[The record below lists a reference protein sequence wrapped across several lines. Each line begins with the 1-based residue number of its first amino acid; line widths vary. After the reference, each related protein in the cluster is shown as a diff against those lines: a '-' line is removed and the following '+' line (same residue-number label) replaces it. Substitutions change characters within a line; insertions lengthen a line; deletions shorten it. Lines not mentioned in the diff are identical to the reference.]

1 MYDLQQQEHP
11 PAKLHQIHIRAHAN
25 RYQQTETQ
33 LHEVQIHEAPQVVHA
48 AIPIN
53 RQGLIPHPVGRA
65 VHPLEA
71 IALQHGAVVHLHPA
85 AVRVVAVVRQEVQ
98 VRAQVRA
105 QVQAVVVVPEGR
117 LHE

>member
-11 PAKLHQIHIRAHAN
+11 PAELHQIHIRAHAN
-25 RYQQTETQ
+25 RHQQTEAL
-33 LHEVQIHEAPQVVHA
+33 LHEVQLHEALQVVHA

-65 VHPLEA
+65 VHPQGA
-71 IALQHGAVVHLHPA
+71 TALQHGAVVHLLPA
-85 AVRVVAVVRQEVQ
+85 AVRVVEAVRQEV
-98 VRAQVRA
+98 RAQA